1 VERGYAGTY
10 GPGLLALLVAS
21 AVITLG
27 AAGIATALAATEG
40 RPDQATLAAV
50 GAAPRARKELACF
63 QAATVAGLGTVMG
76 IVAGFLPGAAIVIV
90 VPEMRFFV
98 PWMTLGVTVLA
109 VPLLAMLAALA
120 LTRSRIPME
129 RRLA

>member
-1 VERGYAGTY
+1 MERGYAGTY

-50 GAAPRARKELACF
+50 GAAPRARKVLACF

-90 VPEMRFFV
+90 DPEMRFFI
-98 PWMTLGVTVLA
+98 PWTTLGVTVLA